1 MNKCTKLFDKIDY
14 FYKIATMSP
23 QQARSILGVSEN
35 ATSDE
40 IKKTYKRQ
48 IIQVHP
54 DKMTHL
60 SPEEKTKTNEKAV
73 ALNVAQDVL
82 LNPERSSPFYEDM
95 ERNKEVVQDIDSIL
109 GKEQEKADVWL
120 NDIKKRREWSDYMT
134 GELPVEQLTFEEN
147 IANAP
152 AVEAKREA
160 YRLKREKAKQKR
172 KS

>member
-1 MNKCTKLFDKIDY
+1 MNKCAKLFDKIDR

-23 QQARSILGVSEN
+23 QEARSILGVPES

-40 IKKTYKRQ
+40 IKRTYKRQ

-54 DKMTHL
+54 DKMMHL
-60 SPEEKTKTNEKAV
+60 SPEEKTKANEKAV

-82 LNPERSSPFYEDM
+82 LNPERSSPFYGDV
-95 ERNKEVVQDIDSIL
+95 ERGKEVVQDIEDIL

-120 NDIKKRREWSDYMT
+120 NDIKKRREWSDYMS
-134 GELPVEQLTFEEN
+134 GDLPVEQLKFEEN

-152 AVEAKREA
+152 AVEAKRET
-160 YRLKREKAKQKR
+160 YRLKREKTKQKR